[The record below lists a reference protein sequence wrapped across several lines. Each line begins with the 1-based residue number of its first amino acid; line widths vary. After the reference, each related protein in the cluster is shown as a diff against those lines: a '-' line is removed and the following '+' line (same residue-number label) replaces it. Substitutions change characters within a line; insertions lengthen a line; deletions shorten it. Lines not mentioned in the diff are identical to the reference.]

1 MLFGD
6 LSVIEGRNRL
16 TSECTKVVRMF
27 LRPVQASF
35 LEKEKKVQLPLEKLS
50 RQFRKSGGF
59 QMISQG
65 ESPFPGGRFLP
76 FQRRG
81 WFPGVFKEN
90 QRKTQRKKL
99 SRESPGEPGRARREL
114 GSSFFVE
121 KHFSGKI
128 FFSPEENIF
137 ARKKMFSVKKH

>member
-50 RQFRKSGGF
+50 RRFRKSRGF

-65 ESPFPGGRFLP
+65 ERPFPGRP
-76 FQRRG
+76 FSPGDIREISENFKGFQG
-81 WFPGVFKEN
+81 WFPFE
-90 QRKTQRKKL
+90 T
-99 SRESPGEPGRARREL
+99 
-114 GSSFFVE
+114 
-121 KHFSGKI
+121 
-128 FFSPEENIF
+128 
-137 ARKKMFSVKKH
+137 

>member
-35 LEKEKKVQLPLEKLS
+35 LEKEKKVRLRMEKLS

-59 QMISQG
+59 QIKSQS
-65 ESPFPGGRFLP
+65 ENPFPGGRFLP
-76 FQRRG
+76 FPGPLAGPGAHLLFRG
-81 WFPGVFKEN
+81 FPFE
-90 QRKTQRKKL
+90 T
-99 SRESPGEPGRARREL
+99 
-114 GSSFFVE
+114 
-121 KHFSGKI
+121 
-128 FFSPEENIF
+128 
-137 ARKKMFSVKKH
+137 